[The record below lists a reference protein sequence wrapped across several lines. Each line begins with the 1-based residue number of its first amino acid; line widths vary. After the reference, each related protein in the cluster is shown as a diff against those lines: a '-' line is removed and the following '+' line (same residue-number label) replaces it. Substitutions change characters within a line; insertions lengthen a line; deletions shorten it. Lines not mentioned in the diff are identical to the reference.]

1 MMLERRPRTNS
12 YSRSRGSSKA
22 MREVNLH
29 EREWICDECQK
40 PIRNVLDGFV
50 EWIRNED
57 DIDCDFRV
65 VHIPPASLYY
75 PRGDCYRYTHKR
87 GRRDMPLLWVVEYPE
102 IIWRLNPRNRARL
115 LRKLSGR

>member
-1 MMLERRPRTNS
+1 MMLERRRRNNS
-12 YSRSRGSSKA
+12 YLRSRGSSKA
-22 MREVNLH
+22 IREVNLR

-40 PIRNVLDGFV
+40 PIRNALDGYV

-65 VHIPPASLYY
+65 VHVPPASPYY
-75 PRGDCYRYTHKR
+75 PRGDCYRYTHEP
-87 GRRDMPLLWVVEYPE
+87 GRRDMPLQWVVESPE
-102 IIWRLNPRNRARL
+102 IIQHLKPRNRDKL